1 MINHRFCKMNL
12 IPGTSAIFLVLM
24 LFNSAGLCSLPRPG
38 SALPVVASIT
48 DAAPEDSIIQF
59 NQAGSFGLHING
71 IRAAIRTGN
80 SGFTTGYSYRNFD
93 GYRAHN
99 NDYSHNFDLNF
110 ETTPAAHSNL
120 RVALHYLSGVQKRP
134 GSLTRSEFDSVPF
147 QADPRAVSRDEKRI
161 TQKGQL
167 DMGYDLQFGR
177 SLNQKIEI
185 SGNGQIEYFERST
198 KEFKITTRYIMGL
211 KANYAYTFKLWNG
224 SSELSAGGELFHQ
237 PERKEE
243 YENYSGQRSDQLE
256 QIEVENTSSS
266 SGHISGNFELV
277 RKKLFILLTGRYDNV
292 IYRVAE
298 ETGPSRSDKKKFHA
312 LTPEISLN
320 YKVAPVVTLFTSWEM
335 GFKNPTDKELE
346 SPDPGYLYNQALN
359 PQVTRT
365 LKAGVRGSWSK
376 RSSARFFRSFR
387 YDFLLFRSRIS
398 DEIVR
403 YEIFGDEYYRNA
415 AQTNRLGVK
424 LHGRVEII
432 RDLTFSLAYT
442 YSHYVYASYT
452 ALSWEET
459 SPGNVVTI
467 SRDFSGNTEPAIPRH
482 NLNLTLGY
490 ELPAGKKCGIFARL
504 TYRKSTG
511 FWMDDANSEKSGTC
525 DLVNTLLGVNIK
537 AGHLFFTVSGG
548 VNNIFDR
555 IYVVNANINSADRRF
570 YDAGSPRDYT
580 GSVNLGYTF

>member
-1 MINHRFCKMNL
+1 MIL
-12 IPGTSAIFLVLM
+12 SST
-24 LFNSAGLCSLPRPG
+24 GLCSPSQPRSP
-38 SALPVVASIT
+38 ATPVSSSLNPAQ
-48 DAAPEDSIIQF
+48 EDSIIQF
-59 NQAGSFGLHING
+59 NQVGSFGLHVNG
-71 IRAAIRTGN
+71 IRAAVMT
-80 SGFTTGYSYRNFD
+80 STTGFTTSYTYRNFD

-110 ETTPAAHSNL
+110 ETATTARSNL
-120 RVALHYLSGVQKRP
+120 RVVLHYLNGVQKRP

-167 DMGYDLQFGR
+167 DLGYDLKFGR

-211 KANYAYTFKLWNG
+211 RTNYVCTFHLWNR
-224 SSELSAGGELFHQ
+224 SSEFTAGVELFHQ

-256 QIEVENTSSS
+256 QIEVENTSIASCHLS
-266 SGHISGNFELV
+266 DNFELV
-277 RKKLFILLTGRYDNV
+277 KKKLFILLTGRYDNV

-298 ETGPSRSDKKKFHA
+298 ETGPSRSDKKNYHA

-320 YKVAPVVTLFTSWEM
+320 YKAARAVTLFTSWEM
-335 GFKNPTDKELE
+335 DFKNPTDRELE
-346 SPDPGYLYNQALN
+346 SPDPGFLYNQELN
-359 PQVTRT
+359 AQVTRT
-365 LKAGVRGSWSK
+365 LKAGIRGSWTGSGK
-376 RSSARFFRSFR
+376 TSFFRSFR
-387 YDFLLFRSRIS
+387 YDALLYRSRIS
-398 DEIVR
+398 NEIVR
-403 YEIFGDEYYRNA
+403 YEILGDEYYRNA
-415 AQTNRLGVK
+415 ARTNRLGVK

-432 RDLTFSLAYT
+432 RDLTFSVAYT
-442 YSHYVYASYT
+442 YSHFIYSAYT
-452 ALSWEET
+452 AMSWEET
-459 SPGNVVTI
+459 TPGNIVTI
-467 SRDFSGNTEPAIPRH
+467 GRDFSGNTEPAIPRH

-490 ELPAGKKCGIFARL
+490 ELPIGKKCGIFARL
-504 TYRKSTG
+504 NYHKSSG

-525 DLVNTLLGVNIK
+525 DLVNTMVGVNIK
-537 AGHLFFTVSGG
+537 SGHLFLTVSGG
-548 VNNIFDR
+548 VNNVFDR

-570 YDAGSPRDYT
+570 YDAGSPRDFT